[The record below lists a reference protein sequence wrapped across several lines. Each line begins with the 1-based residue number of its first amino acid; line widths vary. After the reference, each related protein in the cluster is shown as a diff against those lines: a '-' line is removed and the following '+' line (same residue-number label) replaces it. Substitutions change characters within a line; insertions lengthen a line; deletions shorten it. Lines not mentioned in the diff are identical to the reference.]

1 MEKTWKNTIALLKE
15 LRAFAVAGTMH
26 IWITDNNNQ
35 LLVEEIIE
43 PQGDKAATIEYSR
56 GLSALQKGQEKAAI
70 DYFSKAIEKY
80 NRYAQAFEGRGK
92 AYYMLGRYEDAM
104 IDFNKSASLRPL
116 AEAYFGM
123 GESERAMGDLN
134 KAIQYFQTAIDNAV
148 PYQPI
153 FWMSRR
159 VKGECHAQLN
169 ELDKAGFELKLVTKR
184 SYKTT
189 DPNFEYRK
197 QAWQSYGEVLMKAGD
212 TSAAAIA
219 FREALSI
226 ESCAIVEELL
236 KSINNE
242 PMYSSN
248 SVGKELVLAS
258 N

>member
-1 MEKTWKNTIALLKE
+1 
-15 LRAFAVAGTMH
+15 
-26 IWITDNNNQ
+26 
-35 LLVEEIIE
+35 
-43 PQGDKAATIEYSR
+43 
-56 GLSALQKGQEKAAI
+56 LQKGQEKAAI